1 MHVCF
6 SVASLASVKIV
17 GSRQYQRYGVF
28 MLQYAIF
35 FSNYLSPNWDN
46 GSMWLLKSGYDVYVR
61 RKKMGYLLNLIIT
74 GILKSM

>member
-6 SVASLASVKIV
+6 SVVSLASAQIV

-35 FSNYLSPNWDN
+35 FSNYFSQNWDN
-46 GSMWLLKSGYDVYVR
+46 GLMWLLNSGYDVYVHS
-61 RKKMGYLLNLIIT
+61 KKMGYLLKLIIA